1 MSETKQNKLIIKRLL
16 SNNTDEVLFTINEL
30 RNTGN
35 KNLIPYLIDL
45 LATHKSIKVKES
57 IINLFYDLKYQ
68 SAAEEIIKA
77 IKSDKYAH
85 IREELLAVCW
95 QSSLDFS
102 NYIDVFTE
110 NFITGNFKEAF
121 EAFTAIESIE
131 KKLDA
136 GLTEQ
141 SISALKD
148 EINNIEESKK
158 ELLIELVHILEGKE
172 RFED

>member
-1 MSETKQNKLIIKRLL
+1 MNESKQNKLIIKRLL
-16 SNNTDEVLFTINEL
+16 SNNTDEVLFTINKL

-35 KNLIPYLIDL
+35 KSLIPYLIDI
-45 LATHKSIKVKES
+45 LASHKSIKVKES
-57 IINLFYDLKYQ
+57 VINLLYDLKYQ

-77 IKSDKYAH
+77 IKSDKYIH

-110 NFITGNFKEAF
+110 KFIKGNFKESF
-121 EAFTAIESIE
+121 EAFTAIENIE

-136 GLTEQ
+136 ELAEN
-141 SISALKD
+141 SIAALKD
-148 EINNIEESKK
+148 VINNIEENKK
-158 ELLIELVHILEGKE
+158 ELLIELVHILESKE